1 MRNRVG
7 AVTKGLARKTSGR
20 PGAMRGPEEVARLK
34 AELSERYLLPLVKFF
49 TRRGATHAD
58 AHDLAQDVFVRALNR
73 PTMSDIANPSAF
85 IFQCASNLLK
95 DRARM
100 AKRREE
106 FAFEVENAQRQAEVF
121 TPERVLLGKQRL
133 SDVMAAL
140 NDLPERTRNMV
151 ILHRIEGLKYW
162 QIAEQYG
169 ISVSAVEK
177 HMIRAMAHL
186 ARKVGR

>member
-1 MRNRVG
+1 
-7 AVTKGLARKTSGR
+7 
-20 PGAMRGPEEVARLK
+20 
-34 AELSERYLLPLVKFF
+34 
-49 TRRGATHAD
+49 
-58 AHDLAQDVFVRALNR
+58 
-73 PTMSDIANPSAF
+73 
-85 IFQCASNLLK
+85 
-95 DRARM
+95 M
-100 AKRREE
+100 AKRREG

-121 TPERVLLGKQRL
+121 TPERVLLGKQTL

-186 ARKVGR
+186 ARKVER